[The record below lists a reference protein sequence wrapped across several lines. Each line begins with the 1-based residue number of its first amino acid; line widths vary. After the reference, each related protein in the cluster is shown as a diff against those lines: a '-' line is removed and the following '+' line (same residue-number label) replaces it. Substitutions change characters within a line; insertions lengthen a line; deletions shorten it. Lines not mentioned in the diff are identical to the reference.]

1 LLERSH
7 YEIEELKLNFQEQSS
22 SLHLHRDVW
31 MINLKFDNRRTKI
44 GYKVE
49 KSEILTTKMLFISC
63 FLNILANEIVCI
75 DRCK

>member
-31 MINLKFDNRRTKI
+31 TINLKFDNRRTHTFNNAFKL
-44 GYKVE
+44 KNQ
-49 KSEILTTKMLFISC
+49 KF
-63 FLNILANEIVCI
+63 
-75 DRCK
+75 